1 MTYFRAQGGEVEYM
15 HENGEITT
23 VTITLAGLRR
33 RQVRIANLPPELPNE
48 IIKEHRTKY
57 GIVHGVT
64 EEKWSTMY
72 RYAVGNGIRIAT
84 VELKSHIPSNIH
96 IDGYRT
102 LVSYT
107 GQPVTCYVCNSPSH
121 MAQECPTRQKR
132 NKDTTTT
139 LHKTWASVVET
150 GQTQISNTTQDSPT
164 GAQDEREDL
173 NRQIATINKQHE
185 QIPNIKPNMQT
196 QGEPVQEDCA
206 VKTAQDRIEKKKT
219 TI

>member
-15 HENGEITT
+15 HENGEITK
-23 VTITLAGLRR
+23 VTITLAGLGR
-33 RQVRIANLPPELPNE
+33 RQVRIDNLPPELPKE
-48 IIKEHRTKY
+48 IIKEHLTKY
-57 GIVHGVT
+57 GIVHGIT